1 MERRE
6 LIVPVPEHPETRTLD
21 VVAAPATGP
30 YTGASYRM
38 ENDDSVHLYDYW
50 RSIRKRLWLVIG
62 IAVLITSLTAI
73 YMSRKPD
80 IFESHASVQVDLERI
95 NPALGSKESTIVLNN
110 QSNDP
115 AYFNTQLQILAGASL
130 IRHVVKTLDLEHNKD
145 FMVPAAGKSP
155 SVWQSVLR
163 TVGLGQ
169 KEKPKSADEVPVATT
184 GTPTSAEDMAEA
196 KRLAPI
202 VELVQKNLS
211 VEPVRESR
219 MSNKD
224 TRLIIVSYKHS
235 DPVMATKIINAL
247 VDSFVEQ
254 NELKRTENNTGTSEY
269 LKKRIAELQ
278 SDVQKDEHEKA
289 ETLRNAGTVVVDPT
303 AQQGDIILDKLTL
316 LNRTLTEARNT
327 RTAAE
332 EAYRAA
338 LLPGAANNPGMDSTA
353 RRALDDD
360 EAAISKLEQKLA
372 ELRVD
377 NTDEWPENQ
386 QVIKQLEA
394 LRHHSSEI
402 IKQAGAIRLNSL
414 YTAYNQAK
422 GVENK
427 LQVDFNTAKREAIAQ
442 GQVGIAIRMIQSRI
456 DTNNSLLKDLETN
469 RKSADVANVGSG
481 NNVAVVEPAIIPD
494 EPIGPRRLIS
504 VIMALIMSTAL
515 GCGVA
520 LFLEYLDDT
529 VRSTDDVEKL
539 LRLPALAVIPSVD
552 QSPRRRL
559 LAAGGKGPKT
569 NDADLMKSELLI
581 KADSRSSL
589 AESYRQLRTSIL
601 LSTAGHA
608 PKSLLVTSSV
618 PSEGKTTTA
627 VNTAIS
633 LAQTGAS
640 VLVLDADM
648 RRPRLHRIFGI
659 GNQAG
664 LSTILSSEMSEKDI
678 IAITQKDEES
688 NLHLMPSGPIPPNP
702 AELIGSDQ
710 MRRLLK
716 VLERNF
722 THVVIDSP
730 PIASFTDGVLL
741 GSMVSGV
748 LLVVHAGKSSR
759 GVVKR
764 SRMLLQDVG
773 AKIFGVVLNNV
784 NLRSQEDYYYYQN
797 YYHQSYYKD
806 GSDADEDPPTA

>member
-6 LIVPVPEHPETRTLD
+6 LIVPVPEHPDTVRTLD
-21 VVAAPATGP
+21 VAAPPATGP
-30 YTGASYRM
+30 YAGAGYRM
-38 ENDDSVHLYDYW
+38 ESDDSVRLMDYW

-80 IFESHASVQVDLERI
+80 IFESHASVQVDLERV

-110 QSNDP
+110 QANDP

-130 IRHVVKTLDLEHNKD
+130 IREVVKTLDLEHNKD
-145 FMVPAAGKSP
+145 FAVTAGGKP
-155 SVWQSVLR
+155 STWQTILR
-163 TVGLGQ
+163 TVGLGA
-169 KEKPKSADEVPVATT
+169 KEKPKATDEVPVTSA
-184 GTPTSAEDMAEA
+184 GTATSAESMAEA

-202 VELVQKNLS
+202 VELIQRNLA

-224 TRLIIVSYKHS
+224 TRLINVSYKHS
-235 DPVMATKIINAL
+235 DPVMATKIVNAL
-247 VDSFVEQ
+247 VDTFVEQ
-254 NELKRTENNTGTSEY
+254 NEIKRTESNTSTSVY
-269 LKKRIAELQ
+269 LKQRIAELQ
-278 SDVQKDEHEKA
+278 SDVQKDELELA
-289 ETLRNAGTVVVDPT
+289 EALRRSGNPSVKPGETDNV
-303 AQQGDIILDKLTL
+303 ISDKLNA
-316 LNRTLTEARNT
+316 LNRALVEARNA
-327 RTAAE
+327 RTVAE
-332 EAYRAA
+332 EAYRSA
-338 LLPGAANNPGMDSTA
+338 LLPGSADAIAMDSTA
-353 RRALDDD
+353 RRSLDDD
-360 EAAISKLEQKLA
+360 NAAISKLRQKLA
-372 ELRVD
+372 ELRIE

-386 QVIKQLEA
+386 QVIKQIDA
-394 LRHHSSEI
+394 LIEHSKELVQ
-402 IKQAGAIRLNSL
+402 QAGVVKLNTL
-414 YTAYNQAK
+414 YTTYRQAS

-427 LQVDFNTAKREAIAQ
+427 LRADFEVAKREAINQ
-442 GQVGIAIRMIQSRI
+442 GQVGITTRMVQGRI
-456 DTNNSLLKDLETN
+456 DTNKSLLDDLVKN
-469 RKSADVANVGSG
+469 QKSADVANVGSG
-481 NNVAVVEPAIIPD
+481 NNVAVVEQAIIPD
-494 EPIGPRRLIS
+494 DPIGPRRLIS
-504 VIMALIMSTAL
+504 VIMALIMSIAL

-529 VRSTDDVEKL
+529 VRSTDEVERL
-539 LRLPALAVIPSVD
+539 LRLPALAAIPSID

-559 LAAGGKGPKT
+559 LAAGGKASKES
-569 NDADLMKSELLI
+569 DADLMKSELLI

-664 LSTILSSEMSEKDI
+664 LSTILSSELSEKEI
-678 IAITQKDEES
+678 LAITQKDEES

-702 AELIGSDQ
+702 AELLGSDQ

-741 GSMVSGV
+741 GSMVSGC

-797 YYHQSYYKD
+797 YYHQSYYRD
-806 GSDADEDPPTA
+806 GSDADADPPSS

>member
-1 MERRE
+1 MKERRE
-6 LIVPVPEHPETRTLD
+6 LIVPVPENPESVRSLD
-21 VVAAPATGP
+21 VINAPATGP
-30 YTGASYRM
+30 YTPAAYRM
-38 ENDDSVHLYDYW
+38 DTDESVHLLDYW

-62 IAVLITSLTAI
+62 ITVLITSLTAI
-73 YMSRKPD
+73 YMSRKPNLY
-80 IFESHASVQVDLERI
+80 ESSASVQVDLERV
-95 NPALGSKESTIVLNN
+95 NPALGNKDSTIVLSN

-130 IRHVVKTLDLEHNKD
+130 IRRVAKTLDLEHNKD
-145 FMVPAAGKSP
+145 FIAPAGSG
-155 SVWQSVLR
+155 SRSIWQSLLR
-163 TVGLGQ
+163 TVGLGP
-169 KEKPKSADEVPVATT
+169 KERPKETDEVPVAPGS
-184 GTPTSAEDMAEA
+184 GTSNEDMMEA

-202 VELVQKNLS
+202 VESIQKSLS
-211 VEPVRESR
+211 IEPVREAR
-219 MSNKD
+219 MSSKD
-224 TRLIIVSYKHS
+224 TRLILVTYKNS
-235 DPVMATKIINAL
+235 DPVLATKIVNAL
-247 VDSFVEQ
+247 VETFVEQ
-254 NELKRTENNTGTSEY
+254 NEIKRNINNTSTSTY
-269 LKKRIAELQ
+269 LKQRVAELQ
-278 SDVQKDEHEKA
+278 SDVQKDEQA
-289 ETLRNAGTVVVDPT
+289 LADFMRRTGTISID
-303 AQQGDIILDKLTL
+303 AQQDNIVIEKLAQ
-316 LNRTLTEARNT
+316 LNRALTEASNT
-327 RTAAE
+327 RAMTEA
-332 EAYRAA
+332 AYRAA
-338 LLPGAANNPGMDSTA
+338 LQPGAATNSAIDTTA
-353 RRALDDD
+353 RRGLDDD
-360 EAAISKLEQKLA
+360 SAALSKLEAKLA

-386 QVIKQLEA
+386 QVIKQIEA
-394 LRHHSSEI
+394 LRKHSNDI
-402 IKQAGAIRLNSL
+402 IKEAGEVRVNNLA
-414 YTAYNQAK
+414 TAYYQAK
-422 GVENK
+422 DVEGRLTAEFARAKADARDQNQTAIEVRMYQQRITTNK
-427 LQVDFNTAKREAIAQ
+427 
-442 GQVGIAIRMIQSRI
+442 
-456 DTNNSLLKDLETN
+456 SLLEDLTKN
-469 RKSADVANVGSG
+469 QRSADVQNVGSA
-481 NNVAVVEPAIIPD
+481 NNISVVEPAIVPD
-494 EPIGPRRLIS
+494 DPIGPRRLMS
-504 VIMALIMSTAL
+504 VMVALVMSLAL
-515 GCGVA
+515 GCGLA

-529 VRSTDDVEKL
+529 VRSTEDVENL
-539 LRLPALAVIPSVD
+539 LRLPALAVIPSID

-559 LAAGGKGPKT
+559 LAAGAKDP
-569 NDADLMKSELLI
+569 NADPAKSELLI

-648 RRPRLHRIFGI
+648 RRPRLHKIFGKE
-659 GNQAG
+659 NRAG

-678 IAITQKDEES
+678 LAITQRDEES

-702 AELIGSDQ
+702 AELIGSEQ

-764 SRMLLQDVG
+764 SRQLLMDVG

-797 YYHQSYYKD
+797 YYHQSYYRD
-806 GSDADEDPPTA
+806 GGDGDDAPTGTQS

>member
-6 LIVPVPEHPETRTLD
+6 MIVPVPEHPDSVRTLE
-21 VVAAPATGP
+21 VAAPIATGP
-30 YTGASYRM
+30 YAGYRM
-38 ENDDSVHLYDYW
+38 DVEDSVHLMDYW

-80 IFESHASVQVDLERI
+80 VFESHASVQVDLERI

-110 QSNDP
+110 QANDP

-130 IRHVVKTLDLEHNKD
+130 VRHVVKTLDLEHNRD
-145 FMVPAAGKSP
+145 FATPAGGKQ
-155 SVWQSVLR
+155 SVWQSLLR
-163 TVGLGQ
+163 TVGLGA
-169 KEKPKSADEVPVATT
+169 KDKPKNADEVPVASSE
-184 GTPTSAEDMAEA
+184 TPTSAEEMAEA

-202 VELVQKNLS
+202 VDLLQKNLS

-224 TRLIIVSYKHS
+224 TRLIIISYKHS
-235 DPVMATKIINAL
+235 DPVMATKIVNAL

-254 NELKRTENNTGTSEY
+254 NEIKRTSSNQGTSDY

-303 AQQGDIILDKLTL
+303 AQQGDIVLDKLTL
-316 LNRTLTEARNT
+316 LNRTLTEARNA

-338 LLPGAANNPGMDSTA
+338 LLPGAAANPGIDSVA

-377 NTDEWPENQ
+377 NTDDWPENQ

-394 LRHHSSEI
+394 LRRHSNEI
-402 IKQAGAIRLNSL
+402 IKQAGAIKLNSL
-414 YTAYNQAK
+414 YTAYSQAK
-422 GVENK
+422 GIENK
-427 LQVDFNTAKREAIAQ
+427 LQGDFNTAKREAIAQ

-456 DTNNSLLKDLETN
+456 DTNNALLKDLETN

-504 VIMALIMSTAL
+504 VMMALIMSIAL
-515 GCGVA
+515 GCGIA

-529 VRSTDDVEKL
+529 VRSSDDVEKL
-539 LRLPALAVIPSVD
+539 LRLPALAVIPAVD
-552 QSPRRRL
+552 QSSRRKL
-559 LAAGGKGPKT
+559 LAAGSKESE
-569 NDADLMKSELLI
+569 ADLLKNELLI

-627 VNTAIS
+627 VNTAAS

-664 LSTILSSEMSEKDI
+664 LSTILSSELSEKEILDI
-678 IAITQKDEES
+678 IQNDPES
-688 NLHLMPSGPIPPNP
+688 KLHLMPSGPIPPNP

-741 GSMVSGV
+741 GSMVSGC

-806 GSDADEDPPTA
+806 GSDADADTPTA

>member
-1 MERRE
+1 MKERRE
-6 LIVPVPEHPETRTLD
+6 LIVPVTDPADTVRALD
-21 VVAAPATGP
+21 VVNAPMTGP
-30 YTGASYRM
+30 YNSASYRM
-38 ENDDSVHLYDYW
+38 DADESVHLLDYW

-62 IAVLITSLTAI
+62 IAVLMTSLTAI

-80 IFESHASVQVDLERI
+80 IFESHASVQVDLERV
-95 NPALGSKESTIVLNN
+95 NPALGNKESTIVLNN
-110 QSNDP
+110 QANDP

-130 IRHVVKTLDLEHNKD
+130 IRRVVKTLDLEHNKD
-145 FMVPAAGKSP
+145 FMTPAGSGGR
-155 SVWQSVLR
+155 SVWQSLLK
-163 TVGLGQ
+163 TVGLGP
-169 KEKPKSADEVPVATT
+169 KDKPKTDEVAVAPTTTGATT
-184 GTPTSAEDMAEA
+184 EDMAEA

-202 VELVQKNLS
+202 VEGIQKNLS
-211 VEPVRESR
+211 VEPVREAR
-219 MSNKD
+219 MSTKD
-224 TRLIIVSYKHS
+224 TRLIVVSYKFS
-235 DPVMATKIINAL
+235 DPVMATKIVNAL
-247 VDSFVEQ
+247 VETFVEQ
-254 NELKRTENNTGTSEY
+254 NELKRNENNNSTSSY
-269 LKKRIAELQ
+269 LKQRIAELQ
-278 SDVQKDEHEKA
+278 SDVQKDEFELADHMKKTGTISIKPEQDNIVIEKLA
-289 ETLRNAGTVVVDPT
+289 
-303 AQQGDIILDKLTL
+303 L
-316 LNRTLTEARNT
+316 LNRALTEASNARKLAE
-327 RTAAE
+327 AAYTS
-332 EAYRAA
+332 ASA
-338 LLPGAANNPGMDSTA
+338 PGAGEAGAIDSTA
-353 RRALDDD
+353 RRSLDDD
-360 EAAISKLEQKLA
+360 TAALSKLEQKLA
-372 ELRVD
+372 ELRVE
-377 NTDEWPENQ
+377 NKDEWPENQ
-386 QVIKQLEA
+386 QVIKQIEA
-394 LRHHSSEI
+394 LKKHSQDI
-402 IKQAGAIRLNSL
+402 IKDAGGVRLTNL
-414 YTAYNQAK
+414 YTEYRKAKDVEQKLQADFNAAK
-422 GVENK
+422 G
-427 LQVDFNTAKREAIAQ
+427 EAV
-442 GQVGIAIRMIQSRI
+442 GQNQDAITIRMFQQRI
-456 DTNNSLLKDLETN
+456 ETNKSLLEDLVKSQ
-469 RKSADVANVGSG
+469 RSADVANVGSG
-481 NNVAVVEPAIIPD
+481 NNVAVVEPAIVPD
-494 EPIGPRRLIS
+494 DPISPRRLMS
-504 VIMALIMSTAL
+504 VLMALIMSTAL

-529 VRSTDDVEKL
+529 VRSTDDVERL

-552 QSPRRRL
+552 MSPRRKL
-559 LAAGGKGPKT
+559 LAAGGGAGG
-569 NDADLMKSELLI
+569 DAGRSELLI

-640 VLVLDADM
+640 VLVIDADM
-648 RRPRLHRIFGI
+648 RRPRLHKIFDKE
-659 GNQAG
+659 NNAG

-678 IAITQKDEES
+678 LAITQRDEET
-688 NLHLMPSGPIPPNP
+688 NLHLLSSGPIPPNP

-716 VLERNF
+716 TLERNF

-806 GSDADEDPPTA
+806 GSDESTPKADV